1 MSDEE
6 RIRFKCDSC
15 KQTLKAKA
23 KHAGRSFACPHCGAK
38 IRVPQAIG
46 EKGTADDSGLPVDTH
61 QPSETTSG
69 GVKVKSAK
77 AKSRDRSTVIV
88 KKSPPA
94 KEKQKRAA
102 RKLGVDFEP
111 DVTEHELEQLI
122 HWAKQNRKERIK
134 EATDKFQAIVSEIT
148 PVEWMDE
155 MLVRRF
161 SGLLVLFDADELE
174 GDADN
179 AVRALPRLFATENLT
194 AETIEQILSRLPQLF
209 TRGEDGVFRP
219 VQNTSETY
227 EFDDDDGD

>member
-6 RIRFKCDSC
+6 RIRFQCEAC
-15 KQTLKAKA
+15 EQTLKAKA
-23 KHAGRSFACPHCGAK
+23 KHAGRRFACPYCNAQ
-38 IRVPQAIG
+38 IRVPPLESAPQA
-46 EKGTADDSGLPVDTH
+46 ADENAPRLPAS
-61 QPSETTSG
+61 PPAG
-69 GVKVKSAK
+69 GSSLQSTP
-77 AKSRDRSTVIV
+77 AKSRDRSTVIF
-88 KKSPPA
+88 KKGPLA

-111 DVTEHELEQLI
+111 DVSERELEQLI
-122 HWAKQNRKERIK
+122 QWAKQNRKERIK

-179 AVRALPRLFATENLT
+179 AVRALPRLFATENLSPD
-194 AETIEQILSRLPQLF
+194 TIERLLEKLPRLF
-209 TRGEDGVFRP
+209 TRDEDGVFRP
-219 VQNTSETY
+219 AENTTETY
-227 EFDDDDGD
+227 EFDDEED